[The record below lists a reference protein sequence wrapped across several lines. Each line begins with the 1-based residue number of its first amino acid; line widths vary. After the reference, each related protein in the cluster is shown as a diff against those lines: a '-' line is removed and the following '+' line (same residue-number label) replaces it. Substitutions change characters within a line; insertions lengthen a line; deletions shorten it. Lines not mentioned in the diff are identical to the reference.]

1 MRQTCQ
7 SNPGTTHQ
15 CSAQPATLFRPQC
28 GGPGTRTTSSR
39 RPRAPVKG
47 AATHLDGTPNHSC
60 EPASSAIPRRSG
72 LGGNTHLMDALE
84 LLLPLNGTSA
94 NLNSATSGRQRR
106 SQRHAN
112 RGGPAGARRRGQAA
126 SPGAL
131 DPQSSQP
138 PQHTFAPSRSVHTF
152 C

>member
-84 LLLPLNGTSA
+84 LLLPLNGTRA
-94 NLNSATSGRQRR
+94 NLINATSGRQRR
-106 SQRHAN
+106 SQTARISGRSHLRSGSLKSAGSKPWTHNRHTAHAIHV
-112 RGGPAGARRRGQAA
+112 P
-126 SPGAL
+126 
-131 DPQSSQP
+131 D
-138 PQHTFAPSRSVHTF
+138 V
-152 C
+152 